1 VDSTR
6 KNEYIYRGKSYSAP
20 VRALTES
27 ATTGTETLLRPAGKV
42 AATAATVLLAV
53 TLGARPA
60 AADPVVPMHAIV
72 VCQSASF
79 YANYD
84 SSSGPV
90 GLKRTLYYG
99 NKIGHTPGVHPV
111 YNGWAAS
118 FDFGPNDWGYLRIEC
133 IGGYNS
139 W

>member
-1 VDSTR
+1 M
-6 KNEYIYRGKSYSAP
+6 
-20 VRALTES
+20 
-27 ATTGTETLLRPAGKV
+27 TGLRRLL
-42 AATAATVLLAV
+42 TAASALA
-53 TLGARPA
+53 LPA
-60 AADPVVPMHAIV
+60 VFAAVPSAHAVVPPEHAIV
-72 VCQSASF
+72 ICQTASF

-84 SSSGPV
+84 SANGPSGF
-90 GLKRTLYYG
+90 LRTLTYG

-133 IGGYNS
+133 IGGYDS